1 MNELELFKN
10 YYLKEKSNLDG
21 KLNELNKKLLEEE
34 NELVLDN
41 VRLLTDLNS
50 DGKLIRGILV
60 KLGYSLLNEDESY
73 ADDMALAYE
82 MFQTAILIHDDIID
96 NDCKR
101 RGKDTVH
108 YANEKYYSSFSDDKD
123 EIKHLSNSIAICMGD
138 YGLYVANK
146 IVCDKYY
153 DNPNLGKVL
162 ADFNNTVL
170 TTIKGELI
178 DVILPFQGK
187 HNLLSNEEIDN
198 NILEIYRLKT
208 SYYTIIGPMS
218 VGIILAGGEKD
229 KLKDIEEFGEKVGI
243 AFQIQDDI
251 LGIYSNEMGKVK
263 GSDIK
268 EFKQTIL
275 YSHILNTEYKDEL
288 LEYYGKEDINEE
300 NVNRVQELFKISG
313 SYDYAFDLMNKMYDE
328 ALDILSNIKWIDE
341 DKNKLLRG
349 FVEYLRK
356 RNK

>member
-1 MNELELFKN
+1 MNDLELFKE
-10 YYLKEKSNLDG
+10 YYVKEKKVLDN
-21 KLNELNKKLLEEE
+21 KLDELNNKLLRED

-41 VRLLTDLNS
+41 IKLLTNLNS

-60 KLGYSLLNEDESY
+60 KLGYSLLDKDENY
-73 ADDMALAYE
+73 ADEMALAYE
-82 MFQTAILIHDDIID
+82 MFQTAILVHDDIID
-96 NDCKR
+96 NDAKR
-101 RGKDTVH
+101 RGKDTIH
-108 YANEKYYSSFSDDKD
+108 FANEEYYGKYSDNKD
-123 EIKHLSNSIAICMGD
+123 EVKHLSNSIAICMGD
-138 YGLYVANK
+138 YGLFVANK
-146 IVCDKYY
+146 IVCDRYY

-187 HNLLSNEEIDN
+187 HNLLTNEEIDN
-198 NILEIYRLKT
+198 NIIEIYRLKT

-218 VGIILAGGEKD
+218 VGIILAGGEED

-243 AFQIQDDI
+243 AFQIQDDV

-288 LEYYGKEDINEE
+288 LEYYGKEDINDEII
-300 NVNRVQELFKISG
+300 NRVQELFKISG
-313 SYDYAFDLMNKMYDE
+313 SYDYAINLMNKMYDE
-328 ALDILSNIKWIDE
+328 AEDILSNINWIGDE
-341 DKNKLLRG
+341 KKALLRG

>member
-1 MNELELFKN
+1 
-10 YYLKEKSNLDG
+10 
-21 KLNELNKKLLEEE
+21 
-34 NELVLDN
+34 
-41 VRLLTDLNS
+41 
-50 DGKLIRGILV
+50 
-60 KLGYSLLNEDESY
+60 
-73 ADDMALAYE
+73 
-82 MFQTAILIHDDIID
+82 
-96 NDCKR
+96 
-101 RGKDTVH
+101 
-108 YANEKYYSSFSDDKD
+108 
-123 EIKHLSNSIAICMGD
+123 MGD

-153 DNPNLGKVL
+153 DNPNLGKLL

-251 LGIYSNEMGKVK
+251 LGIYSNEMGKIK

-288 LEYYGKEDINEE
+288 LEYYGKEDINE
-300 NVNRVQELFKISG
+300 NIINRVQELFKISG
-313 SYDYAFDLMNKMYDE
+313 SYDYAYNLMNMMYDE
-328 ALDILSNIKWIDE
+328 AEQILSNINWID
-341 DKNKLLRG
+341 DSKKTLLRG